1 MTPIALALA
10 TLLGLSP
17 TALPGD
23 PLPAGWPDSALHVKD
38 DASAAQLRTRL
49 IEQIWKCAGMP
60 GRVADAVAIDVG
72 ADSLQSPVAL
82 QNIDRVDRYTI
93 KSYGSTVRPW
103 LIRPRLGNN
112 VLALISLGHTQ
123 EGTLEGTSGS
133 SLLVQEALRRGNTV
147 LLVPMPDGAVP
158 GHNLLGTHS
167 SVVFSPLVY
176 FLDPAIIALNT
187 YLAENPKA
195 SAVVAMGISGGGW
208 ATTLLAALDV
218 RIRSSFSV
226 AGSLPLA
233 VRLKD
238 RSDFGD
244 WEQRLP
250 GLTYDGS
257 AQLEYLDLYL
267 MGVSDGRTQVQI
279 NNEFDSCCFAGRR
292 HESYARTLAE
302 VNPRWTFY
310 LDSSHREHTVGNS
323 RRSRII
329 GPALGPELPLPPPPF
344 SLVIDDDD
352 PGFAKT
358 GPDWKRYA
366 PYPRAYN
373 SNKHSPSP
381 ASPAC
386 SSGGTGLHE
395 ATWTASGVPDAP
407 LEVSVSWVEHS
418 NRATDAPYEILD
430 GTGNVLWSVRLNQR
444 KAPQGRTI
452 RGATFEPLAI
462 VQTAT
467 GTLTVRLSDRANGC
481 VVADAVSIIQVSR
494 PE

>member
-1 MTPIALALA
+1 MALALA
-10 TLLGLSP
+10 VFMSTSP
-17 TALPGD
+17 TGAPVD

-38 DASAAQLRTRL
+38 DASAAELRTSL

-60 GRVADAVAIDVG
+60 GRVADAVATDVG
-72 ADSLQSPVAL
+72 VDSLQSPIAL

-103 LIRPRLGNN
+103 LIRPRMGNN
-112 VLALISLGHTQ
+112 VLAVISLGHTQ
-123 EGTLEGTSGS
+123 GTLEGSSGS
-133 SLLVQEALRRGNTV
+133 PLLVQEALRRGNTV
-147 LLVPMPDGAVP
+147 LLVPMPDGAVR
-158 GHNLLGTHS
+158 GHDMLGAHAS
-167 SVVFSPLVY
+167 AVFSPLVY
-176 FLDPAIIALNT
+176 FLDPGVIALNT
-187 YLAENPKA
+187 YLAGNPQPA
-195 SAVVAMGISGGGW
+195 RVVAMGISGGGW
-208 ATTLLAALDV
+208 ATTLLAALDK

-233 VRLKD
+233 VRHKD

-267 MGVSDGRTQVQI
+267 MGASDGRTQVQI

-292 HESYARTLAE
+292 HESYAPALTEINA
-302 VNPRWTFY
+302 RWTFY
-310 LDSSHREHTVGNS
+310 LDSSHRDHTVGTFA
-323 RRSRII
+323 RSSII
-329 GPALGPELPLPPPPF
+329 GPVLGPELPLPPPPF

-352 PGFAKT
+352 PGFAKM
-358 GPDWKRYA
+358 GPNWKRYA

-381 ASPAC
+381 ANPAC

-407 LEVSVSWVEHS
+407 VEVSVSWVEHA

-444 KAPQGRTI
+444 KAPQGRAI

-467 GTLTVRLSDRANGC
+467 GTLTVKLSDRANGC
-481 VVADAVSIIQVSR
+481 VVADAVSISQVSR